1 MLVRSGRE
9 RRKGRYGRTVGVGR
23 RLPFPIC
30 FSVMFA
36 FCYQA
41 YALPIKRRKGKK
53 KKRCACYRQP
63 GLWLFCAPVSGVG
76 SLWKALFVSVIW
88 KYRIGLQRKN
98 GGVSTFLASCYFP
111 VVLTR
116 TRS

>member
-53 KKRCACYRQP
+53 KKMCLLQTA
-63 GLWLFCAPVSGVG
+63 W
-76 SLWKALFVSVIW
+76 SVAILCP
-88 KYRIGLQRKN
+88 RLG
-98 GGVSTFLASCYFP
+98 GGVALEGTVCLSDLEIQDWPAAQEWWGVHISGLLLLSSC
-111 VVLTR
+111 VNTD
-116 TRS
+116 S

>member
-53 KKRCACYRQP
+53 KKDV
-63 GLWLFCAPVSGVG
+63 LVTD
-76 SLWKALFVSVIW
+76 SLVCGYFVPPSRGW
-88 KYRIGLQRKN
+88 GRFGRHCLSQ
-98 GGVSTFLASCYFP
+98 
-111 VVLTR
+111 
-116 TRS
+116 